1 MTAALTEDWGV
12 GETTAALIA
21 DVYGGH
27 VLTAEN
33 TLCRLA
39 MEGPAF
45 RLVDGFMGSASPGP
59 FLHHGGSRG
68 FVEELGVNG
77 VVAADMNARR
87 AVFWE
92 LGSLVT
98 QNTQLVHFS
107 GQRLLQPW
115 TACVLP
121 TCQFVRMNIML
132 GLYGVAKIN

>member
-21 DVYGGH
+21 DDVYGGH

-39 MEGPAF
+39 MEG
-45 RLVDGFMGSASPGP
+45 LASPGP
-59 FLHHGGSRG
+59 FLHLAGSRG
-68 FVEELGVNG
+68 FVEELGLNG
-77 VVAADMNARR
+77 VVAADMNAQR
-87 AVFWE
+87 AVLWE

-98 QNTQLVHFS
+98 RCISPASDCSNLGPRVSCQL
-107 GQRLLQPW
+107 
-115 TACVLP
+115 
-121 TCQFVRMNIML
+121 VRMNIML